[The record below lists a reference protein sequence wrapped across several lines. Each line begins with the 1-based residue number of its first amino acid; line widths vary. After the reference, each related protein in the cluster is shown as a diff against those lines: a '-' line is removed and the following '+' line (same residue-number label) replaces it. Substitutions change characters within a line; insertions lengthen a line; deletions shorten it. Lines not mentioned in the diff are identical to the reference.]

1 VGVFEFFDTTVTL
14 PKLYIVAVNQ
24 QLIGS
29 KNSLGIFTSRRSELL
44 GIFFRR
50 VIVWADQLDCPK
62 KATVYA
68 DNVSAVL
75 CHLRHPCRRKFLP
88 VIVHKKRNA
97 SARSRTLKIEFLP
110 VL

>member
-14 PKLYIVAVNQ
+14 PKLYIVAVN
-24 QLIGS
+24 
-29 KNSLGIFTSRRSELL
+29 ELL